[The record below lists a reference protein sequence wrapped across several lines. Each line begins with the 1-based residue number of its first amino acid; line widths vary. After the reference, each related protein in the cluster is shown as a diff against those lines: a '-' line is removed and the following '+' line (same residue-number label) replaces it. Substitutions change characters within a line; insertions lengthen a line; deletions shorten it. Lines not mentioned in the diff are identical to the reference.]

1 MEYDLKYVTFPDSV
15 VEQFLFEPEQ
25 QRLMI
30 ELDEAIYDND
40 REVRRIPGC
49 RLYVSDW
56 QTIQIRDYKANQS
69 IKSSSPDLYLADL
82 IDVHFDEKMVRLRG
96 LGQGT
101 GEWVDYIFEHAN
113 YRLEEKM

>member
-15 VEQFLFEPEQ
+15 VESFQFEPDNLK
-25 QRLMI
+25 LMI

-40 REVRRIPGC
+40 REVKRILGC
-49 RLYVSDW
+49 RLHVTEW
-56 QTIQIRDYKANQS
+56 QGILIRDYKANQS
-69 IKSSSPDLYLADL
+69 NKSCGPDLYLADL

-101 GEWVDYIFEHAN
+101 GEWVDYIFENARYH
-113 YRLEEKM
+113 LEEKM